1 MDDTANDRTTT
12 RDSSTDDV
20 RAGAV
25 SMGDITDLT
34 RVHFPRNTLNGAGDR
49 IDYYRFTLTEP
60 RGWRPSTSLRYA
72 QDERL

>member
-25 SMGDITDLT
+25 SMGDI
-34 RVHFPRNTLNGAGDR
+34 R
-49 IDYYRFTLTEP
+49 I
-60 RGWRPSTSLRYA
+60 
-72 QDERL
+72 